1 MTMAELIAAAELRLS
16 NALAERS
23 AKNDVL
29 VAMRSQVEAGDASV
43 TVDQIT
49 EAVKVRDAASA
60 AIATAEAEVAQLR
73 ADLAE
78 DLRVDKLSRE
88 FHPTGVT
95 RNLPPA
101 SVRVG
106 QEARTYRPD
115 QDKRGGQFVRDVVL
129 AKLGDFGASERLSQH
144 MTEERVERADWFQR
158 VAATTAFAGLV
169 VPQYLTDLVA
179 PAAKA
184 GRPLANAIRQL
195 PLPADGMTVNLSRI
209 TTATTA
215 AIQTQGNAV
224 SETDIDDTLLT
235 ANVLTIG
242 GSQTITRQAVERGT
256 GTLDVVLED
265 LARNYHTA
273 IDSTLINQAATGL
286 TNVATAIAYTDGTPT
301 AAEMYP
307 KLLAAPAAV
316 EAALLDQDPGDIIAV
331 MHSRRW
337 YWIQSQLSSTFPLF
351 SQGFAQNVAG
361 TADGAS
367 KYGSGFRGYLP
378 SGVPVIVD
386 NNVATNLGVGVN
398 EDEIFFLST
407 RESFLWEDP
416 SAPMLIR
423 TETGPSVKSLGV
435 DVVLYGYIAYTFG
448 RMPHAQKVNGTGLV
462 VPVF

>member
-1 MTMAELIAAAELRLS
+1 MTLAELIAAAELRLS
-16 NALAERS
+16 SALAERS
-23 AKNDVL
+23 TKNDVL
-29 VAMRSQVEAGDASV
+29 TAMRSQVESGDASV
-43 TVDQIT
+43 TVENVTAAI
-49 EAVKVRDAASA
+49 AARDAATQA
-60 AIATAEAEVAQLR
+60 VADAEAKLSTLR
-73 ADLAE
+73 ADQAE
-78 DLRVDKLSRE
+78 DERLDKLSRE
-88 FHPTGVT
+88 VHPTGVKRT
-95 RNLPPA
+95 YEQT
-101 SVRVG
+101 VKVG
-106 QEARTYRPD
+106 REERTYRPD

-129 AKLGDFGASERLSQH
+129 SNMGDFSAQERLGRH
-144 MTEERVERADWFQR
+144 MAEERVERADWFQR
-158 VAATTAFAGLV
+158 VAGTTAFAGLV

-184 GRPLANAIRQL
+184 GRPLANAMRQL

-235 ANVLTIG
+235 VNVQTIG
-242 GSQTITRQAVERGT
+242 GSQTVTRQAVERGT

-265 LARNYHTA
+265 LARSFHTA
-273 IDSTLINQAATGL
+273 VDSTIITQAATGL
-286 TNVATAIAYTDGTPT
+286 SAVATAIAYTDGTPT

-337 YWIQSQLSSTFPLF
+337 YWIQSQLSSTFPLIG
-351 SQGFAQNVAG
+351 QGFGLNVAG
-361 TADGAS
+361 VADNTS
-367 KYGSGFRGYLP
+367 KYGSGFRGFLP

-386 NNVATNLGVGVN
+386 NNIATNLGVGTN
-398 EDEIFFLST
+398 EDEIFFIS
-407 RESFLWEDP
+407 RNESFLWEDP

-435 DVVLYGYIAYTFG
+435 DVVLYGYVAYTFG
-448 RMPHAQKVNGTGLV
+448 RQPHAQKVNGTGLV
-462 VPVF
+462 LPVF